1 MLKIKVFDCEDEHKL
16 TEDVNDFIEKI
27 NNQDKEVIDIKFST
41 SVGICE
47 EEQIYCFSVLVMYDN
62 KIYKEYK
69 PKKYEIIEKV
79 DDSND

>member
-41 SVGICE
+41 SVGICK
-47 EEQIYCFSVLVMYDN
+47 EEQIYCFSALVMYDN
-62 KIYKEYK
+62 KVYKQYK
-69 PKKYEIIEKV
+69 PKRYEIVEKIER
-79 DDSND
+79 DE